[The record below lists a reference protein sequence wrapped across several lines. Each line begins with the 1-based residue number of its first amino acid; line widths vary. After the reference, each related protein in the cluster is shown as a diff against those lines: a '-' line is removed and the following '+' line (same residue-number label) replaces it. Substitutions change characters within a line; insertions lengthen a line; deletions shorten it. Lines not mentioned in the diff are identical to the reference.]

1 MPNSDRYIEAFN
13 PCSRSITH
21 YKCLQQEALY
31 SIQQV
36 WSMRRS
42 GIAAGQHAA
51 YNPFNPNI
59 NPNINP
65 NVNPSIGHN
74 PTASAPLSNPAFPQG
89 NPRVPSSHSADSW
102 MQQQQQGMVPN
113 QALPAAPPGGAP
125 GGQSHRGGSMPNQ
138 PPQAPPVGPHGGRS
152 QSDGRGPPG
161 MFCFCV

>member
-1 MPNSDRYIEAFN
+1 M
-13 PCSRSITH
+13 SILAETETDTLKLPTPVPGQLTH
-21 YKCLQQEALY
+21 YKCLQHLALY
-31 SIQQV
+31 SIQLV
-36 WSMRRS
+36 CSMRRS

-59 NPNINP
+59 NPN
-65 NVNPSIGHN
+65 VHPSISHN

-89 NPRVPSSHSADSW
+89 NPRAPSSHSADPW

-113 QALPAAPPGGAP
+113 QALPPAPQGAP

-138 PPQAPPVGPHGGRS
+138 APQAPPVGPHGGRS
-152 QSDGRGPPG
+152 QSDSRGPPG